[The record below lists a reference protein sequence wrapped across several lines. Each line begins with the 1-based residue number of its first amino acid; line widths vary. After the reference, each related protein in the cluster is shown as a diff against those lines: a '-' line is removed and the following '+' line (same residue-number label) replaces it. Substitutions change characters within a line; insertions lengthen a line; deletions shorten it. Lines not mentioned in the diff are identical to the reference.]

1 MSEAIVRILILAAV
15 LAIFAF
21 IAKRMQKGKSEK
33 RSANGAFKVKDK
45 ISLSFQTELIAIEH
59 DGSEILLIGSQG
71 DYRQVFKEVPDFKKM
86 VGG

>member
-1 MSEAIVRILILAAV
+1 MSEAIVRILILASV
-15 LAIFAF
+15 LALFAF

-33 RSANGAFKVKDK
+33 QSAEGAFRVKDK
-45 ISLSFQTELIAIEH
+45 IRLSFQSELIAIEH
-59 DGSEILLIGSQG
+59 EGVEILLIGSQG